1 MAKPE
6 WGTKRM
12 CQNCGTRFYDMRRD
26 PPTCPACGTVF
37 AAKTSVRQ
45 RRTATPATE
54 KTDPAP
60 PAPEEVAAS
69 PDTKGEEQDSPESA
83 PDDGNAL
90 LEVDDDAEG
99 LDAEAKDDSL
109 MEDTSDLGED
119 DDDMSEVMEHIDNE
133 DMSDRG
139 Q

>member
-6 WGTKRM
+6 WGIKRM
-12 CQNCGTRFYDMRRD
+12 CQSCGTRYYDLRRD
-26 PPTCPACGTVF
+26 QPTCPSCGTVF
-37 AAKTSVRQ
+37 AVKTSVRQ
-45 RRTATPATE
+45 RRTQAVE
-54 KTDPAP
+54 KTDAPAI
-60 PAPEEVAAS
+60 
-69 PDTKGEEQDSPESA
+69 A
-83 PDDGNAL
+83 PDDKAPATAAKTGADASSDGVDDGAAL
-90 LEVDDDAEG
+90 DVDDDAED

-119 DDDMSEVMEHIDNE
+119 DDDMSEVMEHVDDE

>member
-26 PPTCPACGTVF
+26 PPTCPACDTVF
-37 AAKTSVRQ
+37 TAKASVRQ
-45 RRTATPATE
+45 RRTATPAAE
-54 KTDPAP
+54 KTDPAQS
-60 PAPEEVAAS
+60 APEEVAAS
-69 PDTKGEEQDSPESA
+69 PDTKGEEQDSPASA
-83 PDDGNAL
+83 PDDDAL